1 MLIQYLTIFLKFSVM
16 KNTLYNILVILFITH
31 YTTGQ
36 QGNYKFE
43 NFDNGSILL
52 SGNVKGSSEDIVLT
66 H

>member
-1 MLIQYLTIFLKFSVM
+1 M

-43 NFDNGSILL
+43 NFDNGTILL